1 LDFKLE
7 RFNRPL
13 NLNLG
18 GCNMKKNLLITFV
31 CVPVFFFSAPVYSA
45 EGLYMSGNI
54 GFAMASDS
62 DLTDSTVP
70 GITVNTEFDT
80 GLAFG
85 AALGYDFNRFRVEGE
100 ISYQKNDIDKI
111 SAQGVFFD
119 ATGDAVALSFLIN
132 GYYDFINSS
141 AFTPYVSAGAGFAQV
156 EFNDLNISSLGFSGS
171 KDEDT
176 VFAYQIG
183 IGVGYAV
190 TEKVTI
196 DVKYRYFGTEDSEY
210 DTTEAEFASNNFL
223 FGMRINF

>member
-1 LDFKLE
+1 
-7 RFNRPL
+7 
-13 NLNLG
+13 
-18 GCNMKKNLLITFV
+18 MKKNLLITFV
-31 CVPVFFFSAPVYSA
+31 CVLVFFFSAPVYSA
-45 EGLYMSGNI
+45 EGLYVSGNI
-54 GFAMASDS
+54 GFAVASDS

-111 SAQGVFFD
+111 SAQGVILD

-141 AFTPYVSAGAGFAQV
+141 AFTPYISAGLGFAQV
-156 EFNDLNISSLGFSGS
+156 EFNDLDINSLGFSGS
-171 KDEDT
+171 NDEDT

-196 DVKYRYFGTEDSEY
+196 DVKYRYFGAENSEY
-210 DTTEAEFASNNFL
+210 NTTEAEFASNNFL
-223 FGMRINF
+223 FGVRFNF

>member
-1 LDFKLE
+1 
-7 RFNRPL
+7 
-13 NLNLG
+13 
-18 GCNMKKNLLITFV
+18 MKKKLLIIFV
-31 CVPVFFFSAPVYSA
+31 CVLAFFFSATVYSA
-45 EGLYMSGNI
+45 EGLYVSGNL

-62 DLTDSTVP
+62 DLTDSAVP
-70 GITVNTEFDT
+70 GVTVNTEFDT

-100 ISYQKNDIDKI
+100 ISYQTNDVDKI
-111 SAQGVFFD
+111 GAQGVFFD
-119 ATGDAVALSFLIN
+119 ATGDATALSFLIN
-132 GYYDFINSS
+132 GYYDFKNRS
-141 AFTPYVSAGAGFAQV
+141 AFTPYVSAGLGFAQV
-156 EFNDLNISSLGFSGS
+156 EFNNLNISRLGFSGS
-171 KDEDT
+171 NDKDT

-223 FGMRINF
+223 FGVRVNF

>member
-1 LDFKLE
+1 
-7 RFNRPL
+7 
-13 NLNLG
+13 
-18 GCNMKKNLLITFV
+18 MKKYLLITFV

-45 EGLYMSGNI
+45 EGLYVSGNI

-62 DLTDSTVP
+62 DITDSTIP
-70 GITVNTEFDT
+70 GVTVNTEFDT

-85 AALGYDFNRFRVEGE
+85 AALGYDFNRFRAEGE

-111 SAQGVFFD
+111 GSPGVILD
-119 ATGDAVALSFLIN
+119 ATGDAKALSFLIN

-141 AFTPYVSAGAGFAQV
+141 AFTPYISAGIGFAQV
-156 EFNDLNISSLGFSGS
+156 EFNDLDISSLGFSGS
-171 KDEDT
+171 NDEDT

-223 FGMRINF
+223 FGVRVYF